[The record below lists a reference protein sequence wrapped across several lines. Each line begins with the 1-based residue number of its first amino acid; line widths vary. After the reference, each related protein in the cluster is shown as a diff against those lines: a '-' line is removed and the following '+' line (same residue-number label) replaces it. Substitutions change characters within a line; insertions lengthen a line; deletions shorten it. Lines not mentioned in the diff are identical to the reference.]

1 MLWSPRFGLSML
13 EILCSLSMSCV
24 LAQELSAEELVALPT
39 IDVVAARFNDARNSI
54 LPQVGASSYELSRS
68 AIEAAPQGANAALNN
83 VLLQAP
89 GVAQDSFGQLHV
101 RGDHANLQYRIN
113 GVIIPEAISGFGQ
126 ALEARFADRI
136 TLMTGALPAQ

>member
-1 MLWSPRFGLSML
+1 MRVVLYALSMICAL
-13 EILCSLSMSCV
+13 TR
-24 LAQELSAEELVALPT
+24 ELSAEELVALPT
-39 IDVVAARFNDARNSI
+39 IDVVATRFNDARNNI
-54 LPQVGASSYELSRS
+54 LPQVGASSYELSRWT
-68 AIEAAPQGANAALNN
+68 IDAAPQGANAPLNN

-126 ALEARFADRI
+126 ALEARFAERI
-136 TLMTGALPAQ
+136 TLMTGALPDLLAA